1 MILAD
6 PPTVR
11 VLAAAPVRRRSRA
24 MVRLPWRNPGPP
36 PVGPAGGG
44 GGGASRRGGGRRGAV
59 VEFIRSGRWMAAGGT
74 VAVHLALVGLALFWL
89 VPVSVPAGPDE
100 DGGLPLDIQCTTL
113 AAQADA
119 GAGQGARPRALP
131 MLAAPAGSGSA
142 IGPALEAADEE
153 LVVWTDSAAWP
164 APGSLTGGG
173 FDGVPPDE
181 SGLGLQPARKA
192 EAASARRQAGAS
204 APAGP
209 RIAPPRI
216 VSAPPPVYPAAAR
229 AAGHEGVAA
238 VRIAVKPD
246 GSVAGVGL
254 EQGTGHKNLDRA
266 ALEAAR
272 HWRFT
277 PIQGLGRGDAMPVIV
292 TVTFKR

>member
-1 MILAD
+1 MILAG
-6 PPTVR
+6 PPTAR
-11 VLAAAPVRRRSRA
+11 MLAAAPVRRRSRA

-36 PVGPAGGG
+36 PADPAGGDG
-44 GGGASRRGGGRRGAV
+44 GGTSRRGGGGAISV
-59 VEFIRSGRWMAAGGT
+59 VEFIRSGRWMAVGWT

-100 DGGLPLDIQCTTL
+100 EDGLPLDIQCTTL

-119 GAGQGARPRALP
+119 GSSQGAVPRALP
-131 MLAAPAGSGSA
+131 MPAAPAGSRNS
-142 IGPALEAADEE
+142 IGAALQTAEE
-153 LVVWTDSAAWP
+153 KSVVWADSSDWP

-173 FDGVPPDE
+173 FDGVPPEE

-192 EAASARRQAGAS
+192 EAANAHRQAGQS
-204 APAGP
+204 TPGRP

-216 VSAPPPVYPAAAR
+216 VSAPPPAYPAAAR

-238 VRIAVKPD
+238 VRISVKPD

-277 PIQGLGRGDAMPVIV
+277 PIQGLGGGDAMPVIV
-292 TVTFKR
+292 TVTFKQ